1 MAHSDNCATFADEF
15 RKHLCSENYKR
26 KHETMVIVRI
36 MAIIVLGIATTYFAK
51 KFIESIYNFIALGK
65 KNYADV
71 TRQKHGIVFNKKT
84 NKLEADQSL
93 IVPF

>member
-1 MAHSDNCATFADEF
+1 MANFAHKF
-15 RKHLCSENYKR
+15 RKHLCNENYKR
-26 KHETMVIVRI
+26 KDETMVIVRI
-36 MAIIVLGIATTYFAK
+36 MAIIILGIATTYFAK
-51 KFIESIYNFIALGK
+51 KFVESIYNFIALGK
-65 KNYADV
+65 KNYGDV